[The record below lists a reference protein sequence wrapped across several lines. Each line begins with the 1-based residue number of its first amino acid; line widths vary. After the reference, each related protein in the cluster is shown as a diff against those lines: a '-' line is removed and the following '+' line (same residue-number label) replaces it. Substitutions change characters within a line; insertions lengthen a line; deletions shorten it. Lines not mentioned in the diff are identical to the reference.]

1 MSKVPDVRVGAVQQ
15 TRTCPPAL
23 VHSTSG
29 SSRQSRNRS
38 RSRSRRPSIRN
49 GRHHHFDAA
58 HTFGH
63 DDGRAPLLLLLLLV
77 VLMQVR
83 VEVRRRRGR
92 SVRKVAYVRVV
103 LREAR
108 RVRHGNG
115 ARRLSER
122 SEFSHPLAVFVR
134 TLGSGVGHHT
144 ARRAGRGT
152 RTGGGAIRL
161 PHVVPCVPPCAACRG
176 RPPHM

>member
-29 SSRQSRNRS
+29 SSRQ
-38 RSRSRRPSIRN
+38 SRSRRPSIRN

-63 DDGRAPLLLLLLLV
+63 DDGRAPLLLLLLLLLQ

-115 ARRLSER
+115 ARRLSE
-122 SEFSHPLAVFVR
+122 
-134 TLGSGVGHHT
+134 
-144 ARRAGRGT
+144 
-152 RTGGGAIRL
+152 
-161 PHVVPCVPPCAACRG
+161 
-176 RPPHM
+176 

>member
-63 DDGRAPLLLLLLLV
+63 DDGRAPLLLLQ

-115 ARRLSER
+115 ARRLSE
-122 SEFSHPLAVFVR
+122 
-134 TLGSGVGHHT
+134 
-144 ARRAGRGT
+144 
-152 RTGGGAIRL
+152 
-161 PHVVPCVPPCAACRG
+161 
-176 RPPHM
+176 